1 MNSSWQTFIQQRL
14 ITPPTASAE
23 IILSP
28 LPFIG
33 VLSLQGKD
41 AQTFLQGQTTC
52 DVRQITPTCASL
64 GAFCNPQGR
73 VIATFQLLR
82 RESGFLALLAADLV
96 EKVTQRLKL
105 YILRSKVE
113 VAAEDLALFGVTV
126 ADSKALKGILEYP
139 LQARGAVIQA
149 HQLSWLKMPP
159 PGERWIVL
167 GSPQAAQA
175 MWLKLVETL
184 SAAESPAAYWQ
195 LQDIRAGFPTVTA
208 ATSEEFLPQ
217 MLNLDR
223 LGGIS
228 FDKGCYTGQ
237 EIIARTHYRGQVK
250 RRLYRVR
257 CLSPH
262 LPAPGAPLIAEGETV
277 GEVINVA
284 PADGGQEILAVVR
297 CDQAHSSAVRLAGYG
312 DVPLQWFDLAYL

>member
-1 MNSSWQTFIQQRL
+1 MNSSWQTFIQERPL
-14 ITPPTASAE
+14 EPPAASAE
-23 IILSP
+23 IVLSP
-28 LPFIG
+28 LPSIG
-33 VLSLQGKD
+33 ALRIQGKD

-52 DVRQITPTCASL
+52 DMRQITPTCSSL

-96 EKVTQRLKL
+96 EKVAQRLKL

-113 VAAEDLALFGVTV
+113 VAADDLALFGITL
-126 ADSKALKGILEYP
+126 ADSKALQGILEHP

-149 HQLSWLKMPP
+149 HQLSWLRMPP

-167 GSPQAAQA
+167 GDPQAAQA

-184 SAAESPAAYWQ
+184 GAAESPEAYWQ
-195 LQDIRAGFPTVTA
+195 LKNIQAGFPTVTA

-250 RRLYRVR
+250 RRLYRVQ
-257 CLSPH
+257 LSCPH
-262 LPAPGAPLIAEGETV
+262 IPAPGALLIAEGETV
-277 GEVINVA
+277 GQVVNAA
-284 PADGGQEILAVVR
+284 PADCSQEILAVVR

-312 DVPLQWFDLAYL
+312 DVPLHWFDLAYI